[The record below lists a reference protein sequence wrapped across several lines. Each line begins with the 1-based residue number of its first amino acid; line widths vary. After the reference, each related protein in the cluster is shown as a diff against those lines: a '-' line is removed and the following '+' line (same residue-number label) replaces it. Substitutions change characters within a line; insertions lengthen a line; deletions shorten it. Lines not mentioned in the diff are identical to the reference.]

1 MLAEIDESC
10 GEMVEELFNLYKG
23 KIFSGRNIG
32 QNYSVLLLFLINV

>member
-32 QNYSVLLLFLINV
+32 QNYCRAPRPVPLT